1 MKRVVVVGVGNPL
14 MGDDGVGQAVL
25 ERLKER
31 LPEWVELVDAGC
43 DSLDALLD
51 AKDAELVV
59 LVDAIDAQQPAGTL
73 FRFSADTIRNSA
85 VPSNRISL
93 HQLSL
98 KECLALAELSGFDPE
113 KLVVVG
119 VQPAV
124 VEPRM
129 RLSDTIAEKLP
140 DLINLVE
147 QEIRR
152 VCDDKNREKAARGGA

>member
-1 MKRVVVVGVGNPL
+1 MARVVVVGVGNPL

-25 ERLKER
+25 QRLKGR

-51 AKDAELVV
+51 AKDADLVV
-59 LVDAIDAQQPAGTL
+59 LVDAIDAQKPAGTL
-73 FRFSADTIRNSA
+73 YRFSAETIRNSA
-85 VPSNRISL
+85 IPSNRISL

-129 RLSDTIAEKLP
+129 RLSDTVAEKLP

-152 VCDDKNREKAARGGA
+152 ICDDKNREKAERGGA